1 MAWVLAF
8 PVLKED
14 AKSDF
19 VSDDNPGDFKTII
32 WWNTELG
39 FAGESFQKTEKSW
52 LKIGGNSEKIENSS
66 EKNLK

>member
-39 FAGESFQKTEKSW
+39 FGGESFQKTEKS
-52 LKIGGNSEKIENSS
+52 
-66 EKNLK
+66 